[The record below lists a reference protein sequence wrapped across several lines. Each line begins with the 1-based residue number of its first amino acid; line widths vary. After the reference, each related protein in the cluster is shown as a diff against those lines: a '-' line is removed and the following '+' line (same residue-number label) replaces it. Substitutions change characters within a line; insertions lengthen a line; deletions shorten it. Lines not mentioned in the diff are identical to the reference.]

1 MLNKDSK
8 IYIAGHNGMVG
19 SACWNLFL
27 DRGYK
32 KLIGKSR
39 IDLDLRNQKLVED
52 FFNIHKPEIVICAAA
67 KVGGILANINHPYSF
82 LMDNMLIQNNLINS
96 ALKNGIKKFIFLGSS
111 CIYPKYSKQP
121 IKEEY
126 LLTDTLEKTNEFYAI
141 SKISGVKLCESIFHK
156 YGKQFISLMPTN
168 LYGQRDNFDKMTS
181 HVLPAMISK
190 IHEAKTKKIEIIEL
204 WGDGTPHREFMH
216 VNDLAKAILF
226 SCENNLDSHIYN
238 IGSGDE
244 LSIKELA
251 HKIKNIIGFK
261 GTIKWDISMPNGTP
275 RKFLDST
282 KINNLGWKK
291 TIDIDKGIKS
301 TYDWFLKHY
310 KD

>member
-1 MLNKDSK
+1 MIGTDSK
-8 IYIAGHNGMVG
+8 IYIAGHEGMVG
-19 SACWNLFL
+19 SACWNLFQ
-27 DRGYK
+27 DQGYK
-32 KLIGKSR
+32 NLLGKSSL
-39 IDLDLRNQKLVED
+39 DLDLRNQKLVED

-190 IHEAKTKKIEIIEL
+190 IHEAKTKK
-204 WGDGTPHREFMH
+204 
-216 VNDLAKAILF
+216 N
-226 SCENNLDSHIYN
+226 
-238 IGSGDE
+238 
-244 LSIKELA
+244 
-251 HKIKNIIGFK
+251 
-261 GTIKWDISMPNGTP
+261 
-275 RKFLDST
+275 
-282 KINNLGWKK
+282 
-291 TIDIDKGIKS
+291 
-301 TYDWFLKHY
+301 
-310 KD
+310 